1 MRIPPPVR
9 GERFTGA
16 RERSRRAPRP
26 ALGSLYIF
34 TSSWSAC
41 PGPSWEAPFL
51 SACSGDHTQ
60 RTQNAMRDTTRHTND
75 KTATLPTP
83 DQPSKQSRISVH
95 AYHRHPC
102 APREHQRARVSQV
115 SLRASRASG
124 YITAVEP
131 AELRVAA
138 GKDPVRA
145 SAKIKK
151 LTARGTRSADSAAQ
165 ARCTTCAGAIIR
177 TLARIRAHWRAGYAR

>member
-1 MRIPPPVR
+1 VRILPPVR

-151 LTARGTRSADSAAQ
+151 NSPRVAHVLLTRLRRRVAPCAQ
-165 ARCTTCAGAIIR
+165 AP
-177 TLARIRAHWRAGYAR
+177 